1 MQRLQMNLLLQGEQ
15 LQLSV
20 KSERPIDRRN
30 DIFIAQK
37 IIQLVI
43 NSPFENFS
51 SNGNDWNRSII
62 I

>member
-1 MQRLQMNLLLQGEQ
+1 MQQLQMNLLLQGEQ

-20 KSERPIDRRN
+20 NSERPIDRRN
-30 DIFIAQK
+30 DIFVAQK

-51 SNGNDWNRSII
+51 SNGND
-62 I
+62 

>member
-37 IIQLVI
+37 NYTIGHQQSFRKL
-43 NSPFENFS
+43 
-51 SNGNDWNRSII
+51 
-62 I
+62 